1 MFSRLKRVDLHR
13 AVLAAAVVTG
23 VAVALYASMGRSF
36 QWLAPGYAQHL
47 WGVSS
52 LKSSSFSLG
61 GVVVLQDGTV
71 VSAECRGPQ
80 TKLHIF
86 DPTSTFTKNDTLLH
100 KETTSAQIAGGC
112 GLAFENVGGQ
122 DYIFSNLNDT
132 SSGDGDGTFGVA
144 RISWPSLSVTK
155 MAANFPG
162 NGLGI
167 AVDPVSRDLFYLGIA
182 CRLTNPLPATCP
194 LYRLNPTTGTVST
207 FAALP
212 GNQFAFIDSIAFEPT
227 RGDYLVITNRTTNT
241 GELDMI
247 NRSGQV
253 VSRTPLVNSSTT
265 GIDHVGIG
273 FHGSPAFVVTNNQDG
288 TMTEYDYPGGYEVPG
303 VPSLFASGGSRGD
316 MIQAG
321 PDGCLYVTQLQTV
334 YNDPTKTDNFNS
346 IVQICSGFLPPPDI
360 TPDRKSVV

>member
-1 MFSRLKRVDLHR
+1 MFPKQASGVRRVVLI
-13 AVLAAAVVTG
+13 LAACAAT
-23 VAVALYASMGRSF
+23 VAALYAAMGKSF
-36 QWLAPGYAQHL
+36 VLHVQGFAQHVY
-47 WGVSS
+47 GVSS
-52 LKSSSFSLG
+52 LKSSSFPLG

-194 LYRLNPTTGTVST
+194 LY
-207 FAALP
+207 
-212 GNQFAFIDSIAFEPT
+212 
-227 RGDYLVITNRTTNT
+227 
-241 GELDMI
+241 
-247 NRSGQV
+247 
-253 VSRTPLVNSSTT
+253 
-265 GIDHVGIG
+265 
-273 FHGSPAFVVTNNQDG
+273 
-288 TMTEYDYPGGYEVPG
+288 
-303 VPSLFASGGSRGD
+303 
-316 MIQAG
+316 
-321 PDGCLYVTQLQTV
+321 
-334 YNDPTKTDNFNS
+334 
-346 IVQICSGFLPPPDI
+346 
-360 TPDRKSVV
+360 